1 MFSFPAIPEADFEAF
16 TNGKDPRGV
25 RHAGG
30 HEGSGKDGLF
40 ETDADAG
47 AAFARLLEGALA
59 CEDGDTEVLRRIVST
74 SHEAGVDPA
83 DLGKLFQVLESFG
96 PMHADGVFAGGA
108 SASDTGAPEAL
119 SDVSER
125 LGRILAGLAA
135 GSAKTG
141 TPGMQASP
149 GAPFFDHAQRD
160 MASEHSGRPGVHAE
174 GADAALAR
182 IVSAFSHNAVEGQ
195 TVERYAAKAADLVD
209 EGRTG
214 DGSAVKKAEF
224 GEGVDAAFARIVSA
238 FSRNAVEGQTVE
250 RYAAKAADLVDEGR
264 TGDGSAVKKAEFG
277 GGSGR
282 REEARVRLPEMSD
295 EGNEKS
301 AARFGKESQKM
312 RAYLD
317 SLAEQLTAGGKKG
330 PDGRTGLKMTGFRDG
345 IAASLQQAGES
356 TRAQNV
362 SGSQANMAV
371 APMTGSMSG
380 PMPAMG
386 AEMSGFGGDGSFQ
399 GDMAESSG
407 GRGGAAAQDA
417 GNPGASSMAAF
428 DKHLQSPAQALE
440 NRVMGQVFMRL
451 FTGAGRGTSSMT
463 VNIHP
468 PEMGSIRVRIVSE
481 HGRMSVHL
489 NAQTQQAAGILE
501 RNLPALHQSLADQGI
516 DIDDLHVSVESE
528 GREGAGFEDR
538 AFAGRPAGNPTSG
551 SDTETEAL
559 STDPTLEPG
568 YEEGRGLSLRV

>member
-182 IVSAFSHNAVEGQ
+182 IVSAFSH
-195 TVERYAAKAADLVD
+195 
-209 EGRTG
+209 
-214 DGSAVKKAEF
+214 
-224 GEGVDAAFARIVSA
+224 
-238 FSRNAVEGQTVE
+238 NAVEGQTVE